1 MFPIELARRILS
13 GLLVFLAGGCGMS
26 ESSGASGPGVAQATA
41 VQERAATLYG
51 RWTIVAIDGAA
62 PLQPD
67 AANPPGL
74 LFSLSRYS
82 GSTGCNSFGGTGL
95 LVGNRWFGEPPIQT
109 EQGCGN
115 LKSQET
121 RIIGIAAGGPVI
133 AMIGRS
139 ETTLTTRDGTLRLR
153 RQAGAEPLHPK
164 PDTMLLAGTAWD
176 VRAID
181 GRAPLNER
189 VKEGRLQ
196 TRLTFEADRWTLT
209 GLCDPL
215 AGTWLQA
222 DRSVRMEVTSEEP
235 RGCGPAERPADEAF
249 RAMIA
254 AAPRFV
260 TGPNRELV
268 MGGGGHWLA
277 GQFDRAFGRDDRL
290 FRGEWR
296 IDTVDGTPPAV
307 SERAAS
313 VVLGN
318 VSYAIW
324 DGCNHTEGVS
334 LIVSRRLFT
343 RGSGVS
349 TAARCPV
356 DPTRA
361 RIRAI
366 VGANPRLAKTR
377 TGGLA
382 LVSRRGTLRMTRLS
396 ARGFGTGEQLGLRGP
411 RTITLLNPAAS
422 LVLTGANRFAVALD
436 CGRIEGEWRGG
447 QPARFSPD
455 PLERTASGCARGPGS
470 DAFRLN
476 RFFTGN
482 VLAVT
487 GPNRDIVLLVNE
499 DESIAARTGE

>member
-1 MFPIELARRILS
+1 MSQIEHARRVLS
-13 GLLVFLAGGCGMS
+13 VSLGLLLVGCGR
-26 ESSGASGPGVAQATA
+26 SGANPSDAQATQA
-41 VQERAATLYG
+41 PSSRATLYG
-51 RWTIVAIDGAA
+51 RWTIVAIDGVP
-62 PLQPD
+62 PLRLH
-67 AANPPGL
+67 ASRSRLANL
-74 LFSLSRYS
+74 EFSPSRYG

-95 LVGNRWFGEPPIQT
+95 LVGDRWFGEPPIQT
-109 EQGCGN
+109 EQGCGH
-115 LKSQET
+115 LETQENM
-121 RIIGIAAGGPVI
+121 IVSIAAGGPVI

-139 ETTLTTRDGTLRLR
+139 DATLTTRDGALRLR
-153 RQAGAEPLHPK
+153 RQEGGEPPLQE
-164 PDTMLLAGTAWD
+164 PDPVLLAGTAWD

-181 GRAPLNER
+181 GRALPHQR
-189 VKEGRLQ
+189 ATEGR
-196 TRLTFEADRWTLT
+196 REPRVTFEADRWTLT
-209 GLCDPL
+209 GLCSPL
-215 AGTWLQA
+215 SGTWLQA
-222 DRSVRMEVTSEEP
+222 DRSVRIEVTSKEP
-235 RGCGPAERPADEAF
+235 RGCGSAERPADEAF

-277 GQFDRAFGRDDRL
+277 GQFDRAFGRDDKL
-290 FRGEWR
+290 LRGEWR

-307 SERAAS
+307 VERPAS
-313 VVLGN
+313 LVLGN
-318 VSYAIW
+318 VSYAVW

-349 TAARCPV
+349 TLVNCPP
-356 DPTRA
+356 DPLRA
-361 RIRAI
+361 RIRRI
-366 VGANPRLAKTR
+366 VGADPRIAKTSS
-377 TGGLA
+377 GGLA
-382 LVSRRGTLRMTRLS
+382 LVSRAGTLRMTRLS
-396 ARGFGTGEQLGLRGP
+396 ARGFGTGEQLGMRAP
-411 RTITLLNPAAS
+411 RTITLLNPNAK
-422 LVLTGANRFAVALD
+422 LVLLGAARFAVALD

-455 PLERTASGCARGPGS
+455 PLERTAPACARGPGS
-470 DAFRLN
+470 DAFRLR